1 MSGGLI
7 QLVITGEQ
15 DSALTYNPEITFFKK
30 LYRRHTKFSLELKE
44 VSTEQ
49 EQKFGDKI
57 SFNLTNGDLIHRCFI
72 QIDLPALLFDD
83 STIKTN
89 EYILWKNNNTIKL
102 NKNVEKWFN
111 DYNNFKN
118 YASIELT
125 LYKQLIILFLSEKIT
140 LNSIKSC
147 VLLLNNINIKRSQ
160 YIKLIDTNIL
170 DKVNISKYISSL
182 NKILTYNN
190 PELDKN
196 NISIYTIKNRLSVI
210 NNNIQ
215 KYLQYYHTNWKDA
228 LKLSQKLSN
237 IKFAWTQYIGHYYFT
252 QFELDIGGQI
262 TEYYSSDQLHIYQYH
277 HLKEEQIKNYN
288 IMIGHDI
295 ELYEYSANGTPLKTL
310 LIPLLFY
317 FNKNVG
323 SALPLIAMRNTNISI
338 SLKINK
344 LRNLI
349 YFRDWEDEY
358 NNLTVLS
365 IEYNNS
371 LNNNLNFNKYTYD
384 TIKEKI
390 IYNLDNINYTALE
403 LIYPEL
409 LDTEID
415 FILDNF
421 GINKVLCLNEWI
433 YFKNNLYKHPL
444 LHKKLDIIDKNIDY
458 NYLLSKVPDPN
469 VKLLTECIYLDE
481 IERHKFCSS
490 KLEYIIEGFQE
501 NVFDVDNKMIFNGEI
516 SINRPNKYFKWF
528 IQPKNFLYGLT
539 EYGKVTP
546 YLFNYSNY
554 YTNKIFERQIITL
567 NQIEILNE
575 QLDNKFYNLVQSN
588 KLLNR
593 TLLDNVYFYTFSLYP
608 EEQQPSGTANL
619 SVIKEKKIKYIMN
632 QNFLTEYTNSLLNP
646 NNVGLQLKILSS
658 CYSLFVVHKSVAR
671 IIF

>member
-1 MSGGLI
+1 
-7 QLVITGEQ
+7 
-15 DSALTYNPEITFFKK
+15 
-30 LYRRHTKFSLELKE
+30 
-44 VSTEQ
+44 
-49 EQKFGDKI
+49 
-57 SFNLTNGDLIHRCFI
+57 
-72 QIDLPALLFDD
+72 
-83 STIKTN
+83 
-89 EYILWKNNNTIKL
+89 
-102 NKNVEKWFN
+102 
-111 DYNNFKN
+111 
-118 YASIELT
+118 
-125 LYKQLIILFLSEKIT
+125 
-140 LNSIKSC
+140 
-147 VLLLNNINIKRSQ
+147 
-160 YIKLIDTNIL
+160 
-170 DKVNISKYISSL
+170 
-182 NKILTYNN
+182 
-190 PELDKN
+190 
-196 NISIYTIKNRLSVI
+196 
-210 NNNIQ
+210 
-215 KYLQYYHTNWKDA
+215 
-228 LKLSQKLSN
+228 
-237 IKFAWTQYIGHYYFT
+237 
-252 QFELDIGGQI
+252 
-262 TEYYSSDQLHIYQYH
+262 
-277 HLKEEQIKNYN
+277 
-288 IMIGHDI
+288 MIGHDI

-575 QLDNKFYNLVQSN
+575 QLDNKFYNLVQSYT
-588 KLLNR
+588 LLNR